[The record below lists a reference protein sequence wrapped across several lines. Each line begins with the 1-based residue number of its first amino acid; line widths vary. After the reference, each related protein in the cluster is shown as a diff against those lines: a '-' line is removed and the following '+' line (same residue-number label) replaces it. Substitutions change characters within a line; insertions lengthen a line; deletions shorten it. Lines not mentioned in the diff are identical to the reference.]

1 MDVSNYAK
9 YPFGFGLSFS
19 AVSYDNLHIDTAQ
32 IDAHQTATVSITVKN
47 EGKQSV
53 TETVQLYVR
62 DMVGEVVRPVKEL
75 KDFQQVVLAAGEA
88 KEVTFTI
95 NESQLRYVHSNQQW
109 ASDTGEFK
117 IMVGPN
123 SRDLQET
130 TLRLV

>member
-1 MDVSNYAK
+1 
-9 YPFGFGLSFS
+9 
-19 AVSYDNLHIDTAQ
+19 
-32 IDAHQTATVSITVKN
+32 
-47 EGKQSV
+47 
-53 TETVQLYVR
+53 
-62 DMVGEVVRPVKEL
+62 VKEL